1 MTPTDD
7 DDLPPSP
14 RETAIPLMV
23 WVVAGAV
30 LVLAFCM
37 AVIYVRRGV

>member
-7 DDLPPSP
+7 DDLPPPPRSP
-14 RETAIPLMV
+14 DIPLLV
-23 WVVAGAV
+23 WVIAGAV

-37 AVIYVRRGV
+37 AVMYARRGI